1 MSLTLL
7 REMSNK
13 YGANPE
19 YVLAGGGNTSYKDDE
34 TLYIKGSGVSLAEIT
49 EDGFVKIDRSKLTEI
64 YSKTYSEDSDTR
76 EAEVLADMMAA
87 RRAGEEHKRP
97 SVETLLH
104 DVFDYSFILHL
115 HPSRI
120 NGLTCAKDWK
130 SAFDKYFAVNSVWI
144 RPIMPGYILA
154 MEVKEKVDSFKAANG
169 KLPLFIFLEN
179 HGVFIGGNSLAEIDV
194 NVKILNDVLDET
206 VKMVPDFSACEFDAD
221 KAAAIAPAIRA
232 MLADEEGA
240 MGIVTFKTNK
250 EFANVVASEAN
261 FAEASTAFSPDHMVY
276 CYDRRIFI
284 EAEELED
291 IYAELAAKI
300 DAFRKEVG
308 KDPKIIAVKNL
319 GVFAA
324 GRSKKEA
331 DIAAEVFTDAVKVS
345 VYAKN
350 FGGSKPL
357 PEDLIY
363 AINNWE
369 VERYRKKVSL
379 AAGGVKRLGGKISI
393 VTGSAQGFGKGVADM
408 MAKEGSYMTYA
419 DLNGEGAIKASEAVN
434 AELGKGASI
443 AVKVNVGNEEDV
455 KNMMNAT
462 VLAYGGL
469 DVFVS
474 NAGIVRA
481 GTLDEMTKENFE
493 LSTLINYTAYFLGTK
508 YAQKVMKIQNR
519 FNGKE
524 YFDIIQINSKSGL
537 EGSNKNF
544 AYAGSKFGGIGLT
557 QSFALELCPYNI
569 KVNSVCPGNFLDGPL
584 WSDPEKGLFVQYLK
598 AGKVPGAKTVEDV
611 KKAYEA
617 KVPMNTGCHEIDVA
631 RAIYYCIEQKYETGQ
646 AIPVT
651 GGQIMLK

>member
-1 MSLTLL
+1 MSLKLV

-13 YGANPE
+13 YGRNPE
-19 YVLAGGGNTSYKDDE
+19 YVLAGGGNTSYKDDD
-34 TLYIKGSGVSLAEIT
+34 TLYIKGSGVSLADIT
-49 EDGFVKIDRSKLTEI
+49 EDGFVKIDRKKLSDI
-64 YSKTYSEDSDTR
+64 YAKTYSQDADER
-76 EAEVLADMMAA
+76 EAQVLADMMAC
-87 RRAGEEHKRP
+87 RKAGEENKRP

-104 DVFDYSFILHL
+104 DVFAYSFILHI

-120 NGLTCAKDWK
+120 NGLTCAKNWK
-130 SAFDKYFAVNSVWI
+130 EGFDKLFAHNSVWI

-154 MEVKEKVDSFKAANG
+154 MEVKEKVDAFKAANG
-169 KLPLFIFLEN
+169 VLPVFIFLEN
-179 HGVFIGGNSLAEIDV
+179 HGVFIGGNSLEEIDANMKV
-194 NVKILNDVLDET
+194 LNDAFDSV
-206 VKMVPDFSACEFDAD
+206 VKLNPDFSEIEFDAD
-221 KAAAIAPAIRA
+221 KAALIAPAIRA

-240 MGIVTFKTNK
+240 MGVVTFKTNK
-250 EFANVVASEAN
+250 EFANVVASEEN
-261 FAEASTAFSPDHMVY
+261 FNEASTAFSPDHMVY

-284 EAEELED
+284 ESEEIEAIYEEL
-291 IYAELAAKI
+291 AKKI
-300 DAFRKEVG
+300 EAFRKEAG

-319 GVFAA
+319 GVFAT

-379 AAGGVKRLGGKISI
+379 AAGGAKRLGGKIAI

-408 MAKEGSYMTYA
+408 MAGEGAYMTYA
-419 DLNGEGAIKASEAVN
+419 DLNYEGAVN
-434 AELGKGASI
+434 ATNATLEKLGKGSAI

-455 KNMMNAT
+455 KNLMNAT

-481 GTLDEMTKENFE
+481 GTLDEMTKDNFE
-493 LSTLINYTAYFLGTK
+493 LSTLINYTAYFLGVK
-508 YAQKVMKIQNR
+508 YAQKVMRIQNR
-519 FNGKE
+519 FNDKE
-524 YFDIIQINSKSGL
+524 YFDVIQINSKSGL

-569 KVNSVCPGNFLDGPL
+569 KVNSICPGNFLDGPL

-617 KVPMNTGCHEIDVA
+617 KVPMNKGCHEIDVA

>member
-13 YGANPE
+13 YGSNPE
-19 YVLAGGGNTSYKDDE
+19 YVLAGGGNTSFKDE
-34 TLYIKGSGVSLAEIT
+34 NTLYIKGSGVSLAEIT
-49 EDGFVKIDRSKLTEI
+49 EDGFVKIDRAKLKDI
-64 YSKTYSEDSDTR
+64 YAKTYSADADAR
-76 EAEVLADMMAA
+76 EAEVLSDMMAA

-104 DVFDYSFILHL
+104 DVFDYAFILHL

-120 NGLTCAKDWK
+120 NGLTCAKNWK
-130 SAFDKYFAVNSVWI
+130 APFDKYFAGNSVWI
-144 RPIMPGYILA
+144 RPIMPGYVLA
-154 MEVKEKVDSFKAANG
+154 MEVKEKVDAFKAANG
-169 KLPLFIFLEN
+169 KLPKYIFLEN
-179 HGVFIGGNSLAEIDV
+179 HGVFIGGNTLAEIDA
-194 NVKILNDVLDET
+194 NMDALNAVLDEAVT
-206 VKMVPDFSACEFDAD
+206 VKPDFSEVAFDAD
-221 KAAAIAPAIRA
+221 KAAAVAPAIRA
-232 MLADEEGA
+232 MLADAEGK
-240 MGIVTFKTNK
+240 MGIVTFRVNA
-250 EFANVVASEAN
+250 EIARVVENEAS

-276 CYDRRIFI
+276 CYDRRIFVNS
-284 EAEELED
+284 EEIED
-291 IYAELAAKI
+291 IYNELSEKI
-300 DAFRKEVG
+300 AAFRAEVG
-308 KDPKIIAVKNL
+308 KDPKIIAVKGL
-319 GVFAA
+319 GIFAA

-331 DIAAEVFTDAVKVS
+331 DIAAEVFIDAVKVS
-345 VYAKN
+345 VYAKS

-357 PEDLIY
+357 PDDLVY

-379 AAGGVKRLGGKISI
+379 AAGGVKRLGGKVSI

-408 MAKEGSYMTYA
+408 MAAEGSYMTYA
-419 DLNGEGAIKASEAVN
+419 DLNYEGAVAASEAAN
-434 AELGKGASI
+434 AANGKGCSI
-443 AVKVNVGNEEDV
+443 AVKVNVGNEDEV
-455 KNMMNAT
+455 KNLMNAT

-481 GTLDEMTKENFE
+481 GTLDEMTKDNFE
-493 LSTLINYTAYFLGTK
+493 LSTLINYTAYFLGVK
-508 YAQKVMKIQNR
+508 YAQKVMKIEHR
-519 FNGKE
+519 FNPDE
-524 YFDIIQINSKSGL
+524 YFDVIQINSKSGL

-569 KVNSVCPGNFLDGPL
+569 KVNSICPGNFLDGPL
-584 WSDPEKGLFVQYLK
+584 WSDPVKGLFVQYLK

-617 KVPMNTGCHEIDVA
+617 KVPMHKGCHEIDVA

-651 GGQIMLK
+651 GGQVMLK